1 MKEITGKEM
10 YRITKQ
16 KGDFSVER
24 CSGSGTGKMGKNKKA
39 SNPDPFNKDK
49 AGKDKKDFNPDPF
62 NKVSDRS
69 VERVR
74 LILAR
79 KKPDAICSNQ
89 PNPTTM
95 ARLILEDLKVSQL
108 KALLKAN
115 WRLVKARDRLR
126 GIPSTKQPM
135 LDLLIPLLAKIIEMD
150 R

>member
-16 KGDFSVER
+16 KGDFSVGR
-24 CSGSGTGKMGKNKKA
+24 SSGSGTGKMGKNKKA
-39 SNPDPFNKDK
+39 SNPDPFT
-49 AGKDKKDFNPDPF
+49 
-62 NKVSDRS
+62 KVSDRS

-126 GIPSTKQPM
+126 GIPPTKQPM
-135 LDLLIPLLAKIIEMD
+135 LDLLIPLLAKIIEKD

>member
-1 MKEITGKEM
+1 MKEIKGKEM

-24 CSGSGTGKMGKNKKA
+24 SYGSGTGKMGKNKKA
-39 SNPDPFNKDK
+39 SNPDSFNKDK
-49 AGKDKKDFNPDPF
+49 VGKDKKDFNPDPF
-62 NKVSDRS
+62 TKVSDRS